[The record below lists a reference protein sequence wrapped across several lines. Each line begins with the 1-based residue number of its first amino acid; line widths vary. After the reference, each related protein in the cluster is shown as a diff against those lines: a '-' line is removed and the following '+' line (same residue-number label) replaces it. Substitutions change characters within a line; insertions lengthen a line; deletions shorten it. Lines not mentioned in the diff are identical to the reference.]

1 MKLLFTSLV
10 CHRDVDIFM
19 FNWECARFQLDK
31 GFDIPHLVVS
41 DGSLTDEDKERIA
54 ALPNVMIEKDPI
66 TLYKVPKSHLLGKLE
81 CHKRGFE
88 NHSADMVVLFDCD
101 IFFYKNWEPD
111 LRKILQNR
119 VTVMRDWGSSLGP
132 NVIEYKNL
140 FGVHED
146 TTTPNCNTGIIAI
159 RKEDY
164 NRVSEKIRLHVENP
178 FMIMEDQGIMFAAF
192 YGMLSY
198 VDGIQCLITNAEYDT
213 DIWNWA
219 LKQRGSHLMGMR
231 TRPDGLKSL
240 VSHSLANLPEVVPL
254 SQFTPKESYISW
266 GVIAYD
272 TFNFTLPLQKIPSKC
287 NGNHITN
294 ALYMH
299 GGSFAQWS
307 LPPRCNRFTTT
318 INCMDTGRPKN
329 VKPIRIN
336 NIDYNLGD
344 TIDIPLKGKLE
355 IITQDGPGAHIAFI
369 EPYVWIDKT
378 TKPNLTSQLT
388 ATH

>member
-1 MKLLFTSLV
+1 
-10 CHRDVDIFM
+10 M
-19 FNWECARFQLDK
+19 FNWECSRFQLDK

-41 DGSLTDEDKERIA
+41 DGSLTKEDKKRISS
-54 ALPNVMIEKDPI
+54 LPNVLIEDDPI
-66 TLYKVPKSHLLGKLE
+66 TLYNVPKPHLLGKLE

-88 NHSADMVVLFDCD
+88 NHSADMVILFDCD
-101 IFFYKNWEPD
+101 IFFYNNWDSD

-132 NVIEYKNL
+132 NVSQYREL

-213 DIWNWA
+213 NTWDWA
-219 LKQRGSHLMGMR
+219 KRQNGSHLMGMR
-231 TRPDGLKSL
+231 TRPDGLRAL
-240 VSHSLANLPEVVPL
+240 VKHSLERLPDSASL

-272 TFNFTLPLQKIPSKC
+272 TFNFQLPLQKIPSKHH
-287 NGNHITN
+287 GKYVTD

-307 LPPRCNRFTTT
+307 LPPRCLRFKTK
-318 INCMDTGRPKN
+318 IACMDTGIPAN

-336 NIDYNLGD
+336 GTEYALGAD
-344 TIDIPLKGKLE
+344 VDIPLQGKLE
-355 IITQDGPGAHIAFI
+355 IITQDGPGSHIAFLAPRV
-369 EPYVWIDKT
+369 EIDKT
-378 TKPNLTSQLT
+378 TEPDLTSQLT
-388 ATH
+388 AT

>member
-41 DGSLTDEDKERIA
+41 DGSLTDDDRMKLLS
-54 ALPNVMIEKDPI
+54 LPGVIVEKDPI
-66 TLYKVPKSHLLGKLE
+66 TLYKVPKPHLLGKLE
-81 CHKRGFE
+81 CHKRGFD
-88 NHSADMVVLFDCD
+88 NHGADIVVLFDCD
-101 IFFYKNWEPD
+101 IFFYKNWDSD

-132 NVIEYKNL
+132 NVGEYKSL

-164 NRVSEKIRLHVENP
+164 GRVSEKIRMHVESP
-178 FMIMEDQGIMFAAF
+178 FMMMEDQGAMFAAF

-198 VDGIQCLITNAEYDT
+198 VDDIQCLITNAEYDT
-213 DIWNWA
+213 NIWAWA
-219 LKQRGSHLMGMR
+219 KSQHGAHLMGMR

-240 VSHSLANLPEVVPL
+240 VKHSMDSLPDVIPL
-254 SQFTPKESYISW
+254 KQFTPKESYISW

-272 TFNFTLPLQKIPSKC
+272 TFNFTLPLQKIPSKH
-287 NGNHITN
+287 NGIYITD

-299 GGSFAQWS
+299 GGSSAQWG
-307 LPPRCNRFTTT
+307 LPPRCVRFKTTVA
-318 INCMDTGRPKN
+318 CMDTGIPAN

-336 NIDYNLGD
+336 GVEYPLGGVV
-344 TIDIPLKGKLE
+344 DIPLRGMLE
-355 IITQDGPGAHIAFI
+355 IITQEGQGTHIAFLK
-369 EPYVWIDKT
+369 PHFLVNKT
-378 TKPNLTSQLT
+378 SAPNLTSQLT
-388 ATH
+388 AT